1 MGKPRNSRFISF
13 SDKETLKKLFS
24 NIRPVSDQSKAE
36 SIEKNGKLKSDV
48 MTHKQERWLNCLILY
63 YSLY

>member
-1 MGKPRNSRFISF
+1 MKMGKPRNSRFISF

-36 SIEKNGKLKSDV
+36 SIEKNGNLKSDV
-48 MTHKQERWLNCLILY
+48 MTDKQEI
-63 YSLY
+63 